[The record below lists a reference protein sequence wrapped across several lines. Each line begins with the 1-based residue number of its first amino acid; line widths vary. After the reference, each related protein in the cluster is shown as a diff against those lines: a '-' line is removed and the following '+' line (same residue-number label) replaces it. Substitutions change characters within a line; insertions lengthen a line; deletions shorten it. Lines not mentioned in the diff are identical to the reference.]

1 MRTIAMRNGVLPYED
16 FELLTP
22 TVREVIALGR
32 FPTDDE
38 GVWNAFIGDTDGDR
52 FLGSIAFPTIDIEL
66 EAYTGDG
73 NEPWSANA
81 KDNEILLSYC
91 VCTRGKIHTGNT
103 EWQFDDF
110 LSAEVNVDFADTNWE
125 ALLEADML
133 EKLDRYVELNGYS
146 YTELNF

>member
-1 MRTIAMRNGVLPYED
+1 MSTKALRDGIIPSEN
-16 FELLTP
+16 FELLTWN
-22 TVREVIALGR
+22 VRKVLASGY
-32 FPTDDE
+32 FPTDNEED
-38 GVWNAFIGDTDGDR
+38 WNTYLEDTDGDR
-52 FLGSIAFPTIDIEL
+52 FLGSIVYPTIDIEL

-81 KDNEILLSYC
+81 KDNGILLSYC
-91 VCTRGKIHTGNT
+91 VCTKGKTHTGNT

-110 LSAEVNVDFADTNWE
+110 LSAEVNVDFADPNWE